1 MLSYDRWRR
10 KCLLVAGRGMWNVQI
25 LAYSSG
31 SVRKSWIKGNDK
43 WSSGCLVV
51 LRSRFFHNK
60 KHPLAFISAIT
71 LAASTA
77 SSYKKTKLNIL
88 SLQLKKN
95 DV

>member
-43 WSSGCLVV
+43 WSSG
-51 LRSRFFHNK
+51 
-60 KHPLAFISAIT
+60 
-71 LAASTA
+71 
-77 SSYKKTKLNIL
+77 
-88 SLQLKKN
+88 
-95 DV
+95 